1 MKKLLLF
8 IALIAISGNLF
19 AGSPRLGL
27 VEAVTSGNCGPCK
40 PASEHLNAYLDANPN
55 KAVGIIYHS
64 GNGSAEPLYDH
75 NPGILSGRI
84 FNFYVS
90 GSFGTP
96 MAVANGTRQGS
107 FYDYEGEINKNS
119 GKTSPISIF
128 VIEDRGANSTELT
141 VIVESDVV
149 VTGNKKMFMA
159 VCESNIILSP
169 PLNNGESIAHRIA
182 RKMIPSPSPASA
194 QVLNLDP
201 GQRKTFKYTFNHHS
215 DWDMNEIFVVAVV
228 QDMGT
233 KEVLQCA
240 ETMPDNLTAPK
251 ITLAETK
258 LEFGDVANKKTM
270 AATIGNEG
278 LRSLKFSNISIVDDP
293 NNCFEMLTE
302 EFENVDSGSEI
313 EVQVI
318 FRPADNENYTARIKI
333 ESNAGNPV
341 YINLTGTGKDV
352 ITGPNLFCDYTE
364 LDFGIVQYATE
375 KILEVENTGKQDV
388 EISSVTVGGADA
400 AAFRVL
406 NDSFSPIE
414 PNDAY
419 EINIEFIPTE
429 DREYLAEIIIASN
442 TASGNDMVV
451 TVKGTGEGTVSGAAL
466 ASDLEIIDFGVCS
479 ESKIKTLVISN
490 PGHAEL
496 KITGV
501 TFDPNADMEFTLA
514 NTELPIIIPTGDE
527 QEISIQFDPPTN
539 RIYTGDMT
547 FVCNAG
553 NASKFEVRLTA
564 EGKNVVTKAIVASD
578 MEAVDFGEV
587 GEMTTKTVTVTNMGY
602 SMLFLYSAEIIDDD
616 EGIFSLEDFTLKNL
630 THGKTFEFVVEATP
644 GTTEG
649 LFKAKLEITSNADAG
664 DFVIPLSVT
673 ISLVSVE
680 DGNDLATGQLTME
693 ALPNPLTSNS
703 IVKCTLSGDQPRSV
717 KVDIFDMKGSKIANI
732 FDGSMTQGENILRLN
747 DIPPVSGSYIIVAE
761 INGNITVLPV
771 VFVK

>member
-1 MKKLLLF
+1 
-8 IALIAISGNLF
+8 
-19 AGSPRLGL
+19 

-40 PASEHLNAYLDANPN
+40 PASEQLNAYMDANPH
-55 KAVGIIYHS
+55 KALGIIYHS
-64 GNGSAEPLYDH
+64 GNGAPEPLYEH
-75 NPGILSGRI
+75 NTGILSGRV
-84 FNFYVS
+84 FGFYVS

-96 MAVANGTRQGS
+96 MAIANGVRQSS
-107 FYDYEGEINKNS
+107 FYDYESEINKNS
-119 GKTSPISIF
+119 GKTSPISMF

-159 VCESNIILSP
+159 VCESNIIMSP
-169 PLNNGESIAHRIA
+169 ALNNGEKEVSRIA

-194 QVLNLDP
+194 QVLDLDP
-201 GQRKTFKYTFNHHS
+201 GERKTFKYTFDHHP
-215 DWDMNEIFVVAVV
+215 DWNMDEIFVVAVV

-258 LEFGDVANKKTM
+258 LEFGDVANKKTLS
-270 AATIGNEG
+270 ANIGNEG

-293 NNCFEMLTE
+293 DGCFEMLTE
-302 EFENVDSGSEI
+302 EFENVDSGSELEI
-313 EVQVI
+313 QVV
-318 FRPADNENYTARIKI
+318 FRPADNDDYTARVKI

-388 EISSVTVGGADA
+388 EISSVTVGGTDAD
-400 AAFRVL
+400 AFRVL

-414 PNDAY
+414 PNSSY

-442 TASGNDMVV
+442 TASGNDMVIV
-451 TVKGTGEGTVSGAAL
+451 VRGTGEGTVSGAAL
-466 ASDLEIIDFGVCS
+466 ASDLDIVDFGVCS
-479 ESKIKTLVISN
+479 ESKTKKLVISN

-496 KITGV
+496 RITGV
-501 TFDPNADMEFTLA
+501 TFDPNADLEFKLA
-514 NTELPIIIPTGDE
+514 DTELPIIIPTGSE
-527 QEISIQFDPPTN
+527 QEISILFDPPTN
-539 RIYTGDMT
+539 RIFTGDMT

-553 NASKFEVRLTA
+553 NASEFVVRLTA
-564 EGKNVVTKAIVASD
+564 EGKNVATKAIVISN

-587 GEMTTKTVTVTNMGY
+587 GEMTTKTVTITNMGY

-616 EGIFSLEDFTLKNL
+616 DGIFSLEECTLKNL
-630 THGKTFEFVVEATP
+630 THGKTFDFVVEATP

-649 LFKAKLEITSNADAG
+649 LFKAKLKITSNADAG

-680 DGNDLATGQLTME
+680 DGSDLAANQLTME
-693 ALPNPLTSNS
+693 AMPNPLTRNS
-703 IVKCTLSGDQPRSV
+703 IVKCTLAGAQPHNV
-717 KVDIFDMKGSKIANI
+717 NVDIFDMQGSKIANV
-732 FDGSMTQGENILRLN
+732 FNGSMTQGENILRLN
-747 DIPPVSGSYIIVAE
+747 DLPPVSGSYIIIAE